1 MLVIGAPNNFTPA
14 VLGAEECPNTG
25 SAGLCSSPV
34 TDIASSNGTYSFTL
48 SPGAYH
54 MAGFYELMGGGPR
67 FQGIVENVTVTSG
80 KTTSTNLPVPYAK
93 PATLAGKVT
102 VTMVPKSDPVKS
114 DVVLVCPSNEPY
126 TGGTPASDCVSK
138 GTKATS
144 KTTNS
149 GISASANYSVP
160 DFPAGSYLA
169 YPGYC
174 ALSGCATSTSGVAV
188 TLTANKTT
196 TQNLKTTFLM
206 GNQGLIFGKVSI
218 TGAPNGFTA
227 QTGATACNVETSA
240 CQVAY
245 QTTGDYNLILPA
257 GSYNVRGFYLSGNT
271 FVYGSPVPE
280 VLTAGSTIHK
290 HLTTA
295 YQAPPAVSH
304 K

>member
-160 DFPAGSYLA
+160 DFRPA
-169 YPGYC
+169 P
-174 ALSGCATSTSGVAV
+174 TSPTRV
-188 TLTANKTT
+188 TARCR
-196 TQNLKTTFLM
+196 
-206 GNQGLIFGKVSI
+206 V
-218 TGAPNGFTA
+218 
-227 QTGATACNVETSA
+227 
-240 CQVAY
+240 
-245 QTTGDYNLILPA
+245 
-257 GSYNVRGFYLSGNT
+257 
-271 FVYGSPVPE
+271 
-280 VLTAGSTIHK
+280 
-290 HLTTA
+290 
-295 YQAPPAVSH
+295 APPVRAVLR
-304 K
+304 